1 MRWPFW
7 AWTDGARNV
16 MPPTVATVPPR
27 SCRRLRRFTR
37 WIPLAVVLLRS
48 VPSNTLLDALK
59 RKLATASTHPN
70 QVCTCHMCSSGSLL
84 PELLGK
90 PDEKSFGAPD
100 VAEPIRV
107 FVLDHFADE
116 FRAAFVEPG
125 ERIVDVLHGE
135 HDAQVTESV
144 HRGAAVIGDHRW
156 REESGHLEP
165 AVTVRRTHHGNLD
178 AHVAQSSDAICPVS
192 FDWGAPL
199 ELEAKFGEE
208 LNGGVDVFYH
218 DADVV
223 HTLDRHDVS
232 LASNARPSAARAARR
247 LQAVVRWLS
256 RGFRIT
262 LKDEA
267 APGQQMNDDRRS
279 ANAPHADGK

>member
-1 MRWPFW
+1 
-7 AWTDGARNV
+7 
-16 MPPTVATVPPR
+16 
-27 SCRRLRRFTR
+27 
-37 WIPLAVVLLRS
+37 
-48 VPSNTLLDALK
+48 
-59 RKLATASTHPN
+59 
-70 QVCTCHMCSSGSLL
+70 MCSSGSLL

-90 PDEKSFGAPD
+90 PDENSFGAPD

-116 FRAAFVEPG
+116 LRAAFAEPG

-135 HDAQVTESV
+135 HDAQVTQSV
-144 HRGAAVIGDHRW
+144 HRGTAVIGDHRR

-223 HTLDRHDVS
+223 HTLDRHD
-232 LASNARPSAARAARR
+232 LPWRLTPILPRGARFLSQQNELEEARLPAW
-247 LQAVVRWLS
+247 LQAALVTALTVAQAYLS
-256 RGFRIT
+256 GVAHKSRTINTLHVCDPQQQRDARGS
-262 LKDEA
+262 E
-267 APGQQMNDDRRS
+267 G
-279 ANAPHADGK
+279 